1 VLFLQTYGRAEGKR
15 RRFYEP
21 LPSYVKNYAKGVD
34 PCQAPDAARRVF
46 NIQNGLKASF
56 IFAAKSPAANR
67 RVLHANERSLVT
79 MSTQRRRAFVTG
91 KPKGARR
98 RSVKPASRLR
108 SDSCC
113 RRRHG
118 VISKNPDRVFCKR
131 RAADRAHRA
140 DVRRRRSALS

>member
-1 VLFLQTYGRAEGKR
+1 MLFLQTYGRAEGKR

-79 MSTQRRRAFVTG
+79 MSVRRQGFRDNGLG
-91 KPKGARR
+91 K
-98 RSVKPASRLR
+98 LR
-108 SDSCC
+108 E
-113 RRRHG
+113 
-118 VISKNPDRVFCKR
+118 
-131 RAADRAHRA
+131 ALAHRIGE
-140 DVRRRRSALS
+140 VRRPAVGAASGG